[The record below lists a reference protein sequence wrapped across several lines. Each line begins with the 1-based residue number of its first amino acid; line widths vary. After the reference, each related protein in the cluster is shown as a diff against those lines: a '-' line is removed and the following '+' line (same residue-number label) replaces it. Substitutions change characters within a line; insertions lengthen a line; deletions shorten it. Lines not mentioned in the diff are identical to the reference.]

1 MLDHLITGGTVVDG
15 TGAPSRPADIAVRD
29 GKIVAVADPGSIT
42 EDATHVTDATGMLVI
57 PGVIDPHTH
66 YDAQIHWDA
75 YASPSNVHGVTT
87 VIAGNCGF
95 TLAPLRAE
103 GIIVDRLDGV
113 WDASELRERLDLL
126 AG

>member
-57 PGVIDPHTH
+57 PGVIDPPH
-66 YDAQIHWDA
+66 
-75 YASPSNVHGVTT
+75 
-87 VIAGNCGF
+87 
-95 TLAPLRAE
+95 PLRRPDPLGRLRLAFQRARRDH
-103 GIIVDRLDGV
+103 GDR
-113 WDASELRERLDLL
+113 W
-126 AG
+126 